1 MDGEGSER
9 RADTEAL
16 AFRPQVPDLGGDLEQ
31 FLINVSFLAWDHG
44 CAPTLQDPECM
55 R

>member
-16 AFRPQVPDLGGDLEQ
+16 AFRPQVPDLGGGMEQ
-31 FLINVSFLAWDHG
+31 FLINVDFPALRPRVRSDVTR
-44 CAPTLQDPECM
+44 P
-55 R
+55 